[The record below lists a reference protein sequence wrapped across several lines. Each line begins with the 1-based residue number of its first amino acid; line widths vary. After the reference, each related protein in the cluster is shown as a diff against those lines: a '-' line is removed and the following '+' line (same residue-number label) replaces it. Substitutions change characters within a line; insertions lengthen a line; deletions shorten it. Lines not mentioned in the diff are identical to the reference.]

1 MLNLV
6 GPVLGGALAV
16 LVAWDVTITLL
27 HPTARGPL
35 SYGANRLIWVST
47 RAVSLRALKG
57 RGLSYAG
64 PLAVAANVLAWVLVL
79 WIAFALV
86 YLPFMDTFSFDPN
99 TPFDGHG
106 FVEAFYAS
114 GAILAT
120 VGFGDVVATGD
131 LLRLATVVEAAS
143 GFGALSA
150 SIAYVLSVY
159 PLTTE
164 LRSTGLQLADYG
176 VLKLSGAVRA
186 VRDSGPSA
194 LPTLARGMT
203 ECHEHLRRFPV
214 LYYFESGDEERPL
227 SSLVRGGALLLV
239 ALRCADPVAVPH
251 ARTYADVFELI
262 LGRLL
267 GDLERDFVGGR
278 RRGGPSADREEPERD
293 VRALCSSVDPEFA
306 STSHIERAAEL
317 RWLLGRAEAVLA
329 GVAEEHGHPA
339 TPLFSE
345 E

>member
-1 MLNLV
+1 MLNVV
-6 GPVLGGALAV
+6 GPLLGVGLAV
-16 LVAWDVTITLL
+16 FVAWDVLITLL

-35 SYGANRLIWVST
+35 SYAANRLTWAGIRT
-47 RAVSLRALKG
+47 LSLRAFGG
-57 RGLSYAG
+57 RGLSFAG
-64 PLAVAANVLAWVLVL
+64 PLAVAGNVLVWVLVL
-79 WIAFALV
+79 WIAFAMV
-86 YLPFMDTFSFDPN
+86 YLPFIDTFSFDPN

-106 FVEAFYAS
+106 LVQALYVS
-114 GAILAT
+114 GAILTT

-131 LLRLATVVEAAS
+131 LLRLTTAFEAAS

-176 VLKLSGAVRA
+176 VLELSGAVRV

-203 ECHEHLRRFPV
+203 ECHEHLTRFPV

-239 ALRCADPVAVPH
+239 ALRCANPGAVPH
-251 ARTYADVFELI
+251 APTYAGVFELI

-267 GDLERDFVGGR
+267 EDLERDFVGGR
-278 RRGGPSADREEPERD
+278 RGSGPTAGPDEPGHD
-293 VRALCSSVDPEFA
+293 VSALCGSVDPQFA
-306 STSHIERAAEL
+306 SHSHVERAGEL
-317 RWLLGRAEAVLA
+317 RGLLARAEAVLA
-329 GVAEEHGHPA
+329 GVDEEHGHP
-339 TPLFSE
+339 TTSLFSE
-345 E
+345 D